1 MILCILA
8 FSLILIGLGIL
19 VAYLGRY
26 YCSYD
31 RKTEWDWNVGSIL
44 LIVIGSFAT
53 LISFIVIFCLIGTL
67 VSLKPINNKITYL
80 EQNNAIIEEKLYVA
94 LENYCEHENK
104 TLVEISPDN
113 PEVIFLIYPELKANE
128 LFESYIN
135 TLVENNNEIKQLNLK
150 KINEPIYKWW
160 LYFGG

>member
-19 VAYLGRY
+19 VAYLGRC
-26 YCSYD
+26 YCSYN
-31 RKTEWDWNVGSIL
+31 RKTEWDWDGAAIPL
-44 LIVIGSFAT
+44 LVIGSFAT
-53 LISFIVIFCLIGTL
+53 LISFIATFCLIGTL
-67 VSLKPINNKITYL
+67 VSLRPIDNKITYL
-80 EQNNAIIEEKLYVA
+80 EQNNAVIEEKLYVA

-150 KINEPIYKWW
+150 KINEPVYKWW